1 MSAAPSGARTPRL
14 VRTVQGWAAGWNRI
28 GEQTAFYVRAIL
40 SIKDALVYYR
50 TETVRVI
57 AQMSLGVGALALIGG
72 TVAIVSFLLLNVGL
86 LVAIVGYS
94 QTANLGLEALIGF
107 FSAYVNPRLAAP
119 LITALGLAA
128 TIGAGATAQLGA
140 MRISEEIDA
149 LEVIGVRAVAYL
161 VSTRVLGGIALS
173 IPLCC
178 ISLIVGFVSIQF
190 LVQFNYGQ
198 SSGVYTHYFYTFLQP
213 TDVLWAVIQVVLQ
226 GIVVMLIHTYYG
238 FNATGG
244 PAGVGEATGRAV
256 RASLVVLT
264 LLTAA
269 VGLALY
275 GRSGNFHL
283 SG

>member
-1 MSAAPSGARTPRL
+1 MSAPSARAPRLARTLRAG
-14 VRTVQGWAAGWNRI
+14 VAGWNRI
-28 GEQTAFYVRAIL
+28 GEQTAFYIRAIA

-50 TETVRVI
+50 IETLRVI

-72 TVAIVSFLLLNVGL
+72 TVAIVAFLLLNVGL

-94 QTANLGLEALIGF
+94 QTANLGVEALIGF

-119 LITALGLAA
+119 LITAIGLAA

-149 LEVIGVRAVAYL
+149 LDVIGVRTMAYL
-161 VSTRVLGGIALS
+161 VSTRLLAGVALA

-178 ISLIVGFVSIQF
+178 ISLLVGFASTQF
-190 LVQFNYGQ
+190 LVQFAYGQ
-198 SSGVYTHYFYTFLQP
+198 SSGVYDHYFRTFLQP
-213 TDVLWAVIQVVLQ
+213 TDVLWAMVQVVVQ

-238 FNATGG
+238 FNASGG

-264 LLTAA
+264 LVTAA

>member
-1 MSAAPSGARTPRL
+1 MSAPATRAPRL
-14 VRTVQGWAAGWNRI
+14 VRAVRSGVDGWNRI
-28 GEQTAFYVRAIL
+28 GEQTAFYVRAL
-40 SIKDALVYYR
+40 GSVQDALINYR
-50 TETVRVI
+50 TETIRVI

-72 TVAIVSFLLLNVGL
+72 TVAIVGFLLLNVGL
-86 LVAIVGYS
+86 LIAIVGYS
-94 QTANLGLEALIGF
+94 QTANLGVEALVGF

-119 LITALGLAA
+119 LITAIGLAA

-149 LEVIGVRAVAYL
+149 LEVIGVRSMSYL
-161 VSTRVLGGIALS
+161 VSTRIIGGVVLA

-178 ISLIVGFVSIQF
+178 ISLLVGFLSTQF
-190 LVQFNYGQ
+190 LVQFAYGQ
-198 SSGVYTHYFYTFLQP
+198 SSGVYDHYFHTFLQP
-213 TDVLWAVIQVVLQ
+213 TDVLWAMLQVVLQ
-226 GIVVMLIHTYYG
+226 GVVVMLIHTYYG
-238 FNATGG
+238 FNASGG

-264 LLTAA
+264 LVTAMA
-269 VGLALY
+269 GLALY